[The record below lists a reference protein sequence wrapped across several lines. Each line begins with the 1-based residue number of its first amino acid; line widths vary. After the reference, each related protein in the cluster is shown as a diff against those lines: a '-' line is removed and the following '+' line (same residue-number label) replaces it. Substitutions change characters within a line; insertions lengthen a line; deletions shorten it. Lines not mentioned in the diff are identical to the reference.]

1 MIQAVRLA
9 LLGNA
14 QVIHTRRWA
23 EYFHGRGHA
32 VELVSLEPDA
42 GCAYPCHIVSSRIP
56 WRFLRYPL
64 ATPRV
69 RRLLARFDPEVVNAH
84 FVPNYGLIGTLA
96 GRRPL
101 VVSAWGSDVLVS
113 GTASPVHSARV
124 RYVLARADR
133 ITTDAAMLTRA
144 VIALGGAP
152 DRVVTVPMG
161 VEPERFRAARAAPP
175 GSEAAGAPL
184 LVVST
189 RKLEPIY
196 NVGQL
201 IAAVPALLA
210 AYPGAGI
217 EVAGDGP
224 ERPALAAAAERA
236 AAGRVL
242 FRGMLP
248 HQEMARLLGRAAVY
262 VSTSRSDSTSV
273 SLLEAMAAGAF
284 PVVTDIEANREWID
298 DRVNGYLVP
307 LDDPAPLA
315 ARIAAAMG
323 DPDLRA
329 SAAAENAR
337 RIDERATWSRNMA
350 VVESMFEALAAAR
363 GARR

>member
-1 MIQAVRLA
+1 VRLA

-23 EYFHGRGHA
+23 DWFHARGHA
-32 VELVSLEPDA
+32 VELISLEADH
-42 GCAYPCHIVSSRIP
+42 GFAYPCHLLRSAVP
-56 WRFLRYPL
+56 FRFLRYPL
-64 ATPRV
+64 ATPAV
-69 RRLLARFDPEVVNAH
+69 RRLLARFAPDVVNAH
-84 FVPNYGLIGTLA
+84 FVPNYGLIGVLA
-96 GRRPL
+96 GYRPL

-113 GTASPVHSARV
+113 GVASPLHSARA
-124 RYVLARADR
+124 RFVLARADR

-144 VIALGGAP
+144 VVALGGAAE
-152 DRVVTVPMG
+152 RVLTVPMG
-161 VEPERFRAARAAPP
+161 VEPERYRAARTVPP
-175 GSEAAGAPL
+175 GGEPAGSPL
-184 LVVST
+184 CVVST

-201 IAAVPALLA
+201 IAAVPAVLA
-210 AYPGAGI
+210 AHPRSVI

-224 ERPALAAAAERA
+224 ERAALAARAPAAS
-236 AAGRVL
+236 GRLV
-242 FRGMLP
+242 FHGMIP
-248 HQEMARLLGRAAVY
+248 HAEVARLLGRAAVY

-298 DRVNGYLVP
+298 DGWNGRLVP
-307 LDDPAPLA
+307 LDDPAALA
-315 ARIAAAMG
+315 AAIAAALA
-323 DPDLRA
+323 DPALRA
-329 SAAAENAR
+329 RAAAENAR

-350 VVESMFEALAAAR
+350 AVEALFAELTAGR

>member
-1 MIQAVRLA
+1 M
-9 LLGNA
+9 
-14 QVIHTRRWA
+14 RRWA
-23 EYFHGRGHA
+23 DYFHARGHA
-32 VELVSLEPDA
+32 VELISLEPES
-42 GCAYPCHIVSSRIP
+42 GFAYPCHVLSSRLP

-69 RRLLARFDPEVVNAH
+69 RKLLDRFDPEVVNAH

-96 GRRPL
+96 RRRPL
-101 VVSAWGSDVLVS
+101 VVSVWGSDVLVS
-113 GTASPVHSARV
+113 GVASPFHAARA

-152 DRVVTVPMG
+152 DRVLTVPMG
-161 VEPERFRAARAAPP
+161 VEPERYRAARVAPP
-175 GSEAAGAPL
+175 GAEAPGAPL

-201 IAAVPALLA
+201 IAAVPALLRA
-210 AYPGAGI
+210 QPGAGI

-224 ERPALAAAAERA
+224 ERPALAAAADRA
-236 AAGRVL
+236 APGRIV
-242 FRGMLP
+242 FHGMLP
-248 HQEMARLLGRAAVY
+248 HAEMARLLGRAAVY

-298 DRVNGYLVP
+298 DGVNGYRVP
-307 LDDPAPLA
+307 LDDPASLA
-315 ARIAAAMG
+315 ARIAAALA

-329 SAAAENAR
+329 RAAAENGR

-350 VVESMFEALAAAR
+350 LVESMFAELAAPR

>member
-1 MIQAVRLA
+1 VIASVRLA
-9 LLGNA
+9 LLANA

-23 EYFHGRGHA
+23 DWFHARGHA
-32 VELVSLEPDA
+32 VELISLEPDE
-42 GCAYPCHIVSSRIP
+42 GFAYPCRLVTSRVP

-64 ATPRV
+64 ATPAV
-69 RRLLARFDPEVVNAH
+69 RRLLARFAPDLVNAH

-96 GRRPL
+96 GHRPL

-113 GTASPVHSARV
+113 GVASPLHAARA
-124 RYVLARADR
+124 RFVLARADR

-152 DRVVTVPMG
+152 ERVLTVPMG
-161 VEPERFRAARAAPP
+161 VEPERYRAARAVPP
-175 GSEAAGAPL
+175 GAEAPGGSL

-196 NVGQL
+196 NVEQL

-210 AYPGAGI
+210 ARPDARI

-224 ERPALAAAAERA
+224 ERAALAAGAEA
-236 AAGRVL
+236 AAPGRVA
-242 FRGMLP
+242 FAGMLP
-248 HQEMARLLGRAAVY
+248 HAEMARLLGRATVY

-298 DRVNGYLVP
+298 DGVNGYLVP
-307 LDDPAPLA
+307 LDDPATLA
-315 ARIAAAMG
+315 ARIAAAFSA
-323 DPDLRA
+323 PDLRA
-329 SAAAENAR
+329 RAAIENAR

-350 VVESMFEALAAAR
+350 AVESMFEHLVAAR
-363 GARR
+363 GAGR